1 MKENLELIEKLVK
14 QQGID
19 IEDMNENQIKELEGK
34 LQQIVVDKTE

>member
-1 MKENLELIEKLVK
+1 MKENLDLIEKLVK

-34 LQQIVVDKTE
+34 LQQIVVEKTV